1 MNTRENNVRT
11 VHVGTAT
18 TLWQASALLS
28 DKESVTWKQ
37 KASYLNLG
45 WLAGSNLVVGA
56 HFMKGFEHRMHGTW
70 NVSASYLLH
79 LSHLHSSPILYI
91 GHPNKKDIGTTEP

>member
-11 VHVGTAT
+11 DVHVGTAT

-45 WLAGSNLVVGA
+45 WLTGWLARTS
-56 HFMKGFEHRMHGTW
+56 W
-70 NVSASYLLH
+70 
-79 LSHLHSSPILYI
+79 
-91 GHPNKKDIGTTEP
+91 

>member
-11 VHVGTAT
+11 DVHVGTAT

-45 WLAGSNLVVGA
+45 WLTGWLEPRG
-56 HFMKGFEHRMHGTW
+56 R
-70 NVSASYLLH
+70 
-79 LSHLHSSPILYI
+79 SSLY
-91 GHPNKKDIGTTEP
+91 ERF